1 MLLMEGRAAE
11 IFAAAAAAIH
21 RFVSIFIPFP
31 IQRQAIPW
39 WEDCLPTKTIMSF
52 AFLSI

>member
-11 IFAAAAAAIH
+11 IFAAAAAIH
-21 RFVSIFIPFP
+21 RFVSIFIPFS